1 MPLHCDIDESKN
13 LVVARVSGRV
23 DPEDLL
29 AHLTRVNEDAR
40 LRPGYHSWFD
50 LSEADPGD
58 IGADF
63 VRRAVE
69 IARRF
74 DERTGSV
81 RVAVLA
87 PSDVAFGLARMYS
100 ILVDSLQR
108 EVRVFRGAAE
118 ARAWLCVANP
128 EGDIAA

>member
-1 MPLHCDIDESKN
+1 M
-13 LVVARVSGRV
+13 
-23 DPEDLL
+23 
-29 AHLTRVNEDAR
+29 
-40 LRPGYHSWFD
+40 
-50 LSEADPGD
+50 
-58 IGADF
+58 
-63 VRRAVE
+63 RRAAE

-108 EVRVFRGAAE
+108 EVRVFRRAAE